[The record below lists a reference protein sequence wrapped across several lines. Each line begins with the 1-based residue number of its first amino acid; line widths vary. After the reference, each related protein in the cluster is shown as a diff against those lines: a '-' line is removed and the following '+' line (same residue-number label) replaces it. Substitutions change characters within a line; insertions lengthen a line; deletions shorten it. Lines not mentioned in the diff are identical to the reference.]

1 MLLNK
6 KSLRQYAD
14 PGWAIPAGH
23 GLLRAEQVRYIV
35 RTAVRIIDHHRI
47 LLLYVYDREQALQG
61 VSVPRWTMFQQG
73 RDDYITLER
82 LGEHTKWR
90 TACFDS
96 LGRNYCLTG
105 KCAFYSQQDEARVSR
120 YFRSSA
126 PGFSPLVR
134 AQSEIMGA
142 RLQDRLRQRDRKILK
157 RMKTI
162 RALPRGLNTWIRR
175 SVMPAYFFY
184 DYKRNQK
191 SVTGT
196 CSSCGSSITLA
207 GVKYNGRAVC
217 PHCGRE
223 LTMKSRGRC
232 KRIYDRDTCQVVQRV
247 SENEVVIRI
256 IKVWYSYDNDEPET
270 DIYEN
275 ARIFVRLDESGNVCQ
290 DNYYYRDGAYEL
302 TPWKQG
308 ERPVF
313 YTCSNNFGASVYGH
327 VYPGNLPQALTRTP
341 WQYCPVE
348 LFYEHFREPMQL
360 APFLSAHMQH
370 PRLEHLVKTG
380 FFDLAAGL
388 AYGYCNSNTLDE
400 TQKRTHRILQVAP
413 EDIPF
418 LREMQVSPSML
429 QDFQV
434 YSQLKPKGRQ
444 KLLQWTKTHDVKHNV
459 DKILPHLT
467 VHKFLRYMDSQYSF
481 LQFRKT
487 QYGGMRYDDMQA
499 LVTEYRDYLNM
510 CAQEHYDLKNSFVL
524 FPKDLQKAHDAVAG
538 RIKHRVDAKARRKF
552 ISMYKRI
559 GDSLAF
565 ESQGMT
571 ILCPAAPRDII
582 SEGQALHHC
591 VGGYVKYVADGQCL
605 ILFLR
610 RCEDIAKPFYTI
622 ELRDRE
628 VVQLRGA
635 NNMKAT
641 PEVQAFVDRWTRE
654 VLSGVNVA
662 A

>member
-184 DYKRNQK
+184 DYKREK
-191 SVTGT
+191 AITGT

-223 LTMKSRGRC
+223 LVMKSRGRC

-247 SENEVVIRI
+247 SDNEVVIGI
-256 IKVWYSYDNDEPET
+256 IKVWYSYDSNEPSEHV
-270 DIYEN
+270 YEN

-290 DNYYYRDGAYEL
+290 DNYYYRDGAYEF

-308 ERPVF
+308 ERPTF
-313 YTCSNNFGASVYGH
+313 YPYQYNFEADTCGYVYLS
-327 VYPGNLPQALTRTP
+327 NLPAALAGTP

-348 LFYEHFREPMQL
+348 PFCEHFRVPMQL
-360 APFLSAHMQH
+360 APFLNAHIEH
-370 PRLEHLVKTG
+370 PRLEHLVKVG
-380 FFDLAAGL
+380 FFSLALDLA
-388 AYGYCNSNTLDE
+388 YNEHNFDTLDE
-400 TQKRTHRILQVAP
+400 TQNRTHRMLRVAP
-413 EDIPF
+413 EDVHF
-418 LREMQVSPSML
+418 LQEQDPGLSTLRVFQTHCRENL
-429 QDFQV
+429 
-434 YSQLKPKGRQ
+434 KGRQ
-444 KLLQWTKTHDVKHNV
+444 ELFRWTHENKVVRDV
-459 DKILPHLT
+459 DKILPNMT
-467 VHKFLRYMDSQYSF
+467 VHKFLRYMNEQYSF
-481 LQFRKT
+481 LRVRMT
-487 QYGGMRYDDMQA
+487 GTGEIRYSDMQA

-510 CAQEHYDLKNSFVL
+510 CENENYDLKNSFVL

-605 ILFLR
+605 ILFVR